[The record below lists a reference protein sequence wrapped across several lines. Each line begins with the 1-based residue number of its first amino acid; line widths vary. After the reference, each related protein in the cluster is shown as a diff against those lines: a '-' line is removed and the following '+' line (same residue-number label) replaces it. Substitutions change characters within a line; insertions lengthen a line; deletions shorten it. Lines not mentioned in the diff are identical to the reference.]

1 MIEIVTGVIPQFRA
15 SPAGRKTRRPRMVAP
30 PEAAPPPSGSPARA
44 DAPDVRPVE
53 TRPAGARIIPPE
65 AMRAPGSPG
74 RLMFEAVSPEGLVAR
89 RKLANAAGLAEVCG
103 LASCRR
109 ARACRGVRG
118 AICLL
123 EHRERAR
130 EVFLKLVAAL
140 APGEGEED

>member
-15 SPAGRKTRRPRMVAP
+15 SPAACKARPPRRVAP
-30 PEAAPPPSGSPARA
+30 PEPCEPARTQAEAPEAPP
-44 DAPDVRPVE
+44 
-53 TRPAGARIIPPE
+53 RPAGARIIPTDAVP
-65 AMRAPGSPG
+65 APGSPH

-89 RKLANAAGLAEVCG
+89 RKLANAAGLAEICG

-109 ARACRGVRG
+109 ARACRGVHG

>member
-15 SPAGRKTRRPRMVAP
+15 SPAGRKTRPPRRVAP
-30 PEAAPPPSGSPARA
+30 PEAAPPPCGAQADA
-44 DAPDVRPVE
+44 DAPDVPPAE
-53 TRPAGARIIPPE
+53 TRPAGARFISTDAVP
-65 AMRAPGSPG
+65 APGSPH

-89 RKLANAAGLAEVCG
+89 RKLANAAGLSEICG

-109 ARACRGVRG
+109 ARACRGVHG